1 MIYTADITLSKK
13 VEIDTE
19 QKMTNIMGIA
29 QLIGI
34 PQQHVFSIGS
44 PWVESGGAAPIGKQQ
59 SPHSW

>member
-1 MIYTADITLSKK
+1 MIYTADIILSKK
-13 VEIDTE
+13 VEMDTE

-34 PQQHVFSIGS
+34 PQQQVFKSGS
-44 PWVESGGAAPIGKQQ
+44 SLVESGGAAPIGKQQ